1 MPTLEDTIEFQ
12 AATLNDLLDADAKAV
27 ALPSEGEGKYRSW
40 AYISTAA
47 AGLLAILLVFTM
59 LTGNG
64 KGGGEEASTP
74 AKDYPGRPVK
84 APVKLVSDVP
94 SNVNVGS
101 EVSLF
106 RGGELVVAPAIVSQ
120 IIKPKSASVDQS
132 PSVEL
137 AMTDEQGAAFNK
149 VFSKGTEKGRVQA
162 YSAGQPTAPAPA
174 TAATTAP
181 PATTESTAPAP
192 TPETTAPAAT
202 TTPSS

>member
-12 AATLNDLLDADAKAV
+12 ASTLNDLLEADAKAV
-27 ALPSEGEGKYRSW
+27 ALPSDGEGKYRSW
-40 AYISTAA
+40 AYVSTAA
-47 AGLLAILLVFTM
+47 AGLLAILLVVA
-59 LTGNG
+59 LVTGGG
-64 KGGGEEASTP
+64 KGGGEEATTP
-74 AKDYPGRPVK
+74 TKEYPGRNVK

-94 SNVNVGS
+94 SNVKVGS

-120 IIKPKSASVDQS
+120 IIKPKSGIDQS

-137 AMTDEQGAAFNK
+137 AMTDEQGAAFNT
-149 VFSKGTEKGRVQA
+149 VFSKGTEKGRIQA
-162 YSAGQPTAPAPA
+162 YSPGQPTAPAPA

-181 PATTESTAPAP
+181 AARTTESTAPAA
-192 TPETTAPAAT
+192 TTETTVPAS

>member
-12 AATLNDLLDADAKAV
+12 ASTLNDLLDAEAKAV

-47 AGLLAILLVFTM
+47 AGLLAILLVVA
-59 LTGNG
+59 LVTGNG

-74 AKDYPGRPVK
+74 VKDYPGRSVK

-94 SNVNVGS
+94 SNVKVGS

-120 IIKPKSASVDQS
+120 IIKPKSGSVDQS

-137 AMTDEQGAAFNK
+137 AMTDEQGAAFNN
-149 VFSKGTEKGRVQA
+149 VFSKGTEKGRILA
-162 YSAGQPTAPAPA
+162 YSPGQRTAPAPA

-181 PATTESTAPAP
+181 AATTESTAPAA
-192 TPETTAPAAT
+192 TPETTVPAS